1 MPDWHMHH
9 KVEKPAN
16 DNEYLERMSRVIFAA
31 GLNWRVLEKKW
42 PGIVKAYGGFDVA
55 KVAGY
60 LEPDI
65 ERLMNDPDVIH
76 NLAKLRAIIAN
87 AKEMQAIAA
96 DYGSFENYLAS
107 VRKEAGE
114 DGLVATLSKRFA
126 FLGKGTT
133 VIFLFAVGQD
143 MPKAAA
149 EWQARHDKMQTT

>member
-16 DNEYLERMSRVIFAA
+16 DSEYLERMSRVIFAA

-65 ERLMNDPDVIH
+65 ERLMNNPDVIH

-87 AKEMQAIAA
+87 AKEMQAIAKE
-96 DYGSFENYLAS
+96 YGSFADYLETL
-107 VRKEAGE
+107 RKDGGE
-114 DGLVATLSKRFA
+114 DGQVVALSKRFA
-126 FLGKGTT
+126 FLG
-133 VIFLFAVGQD
+133 
-143 MPKAAA
+143 
-149 EWQARHDKMQTT
+149 